1 MKKLLALTLAA
12 FLLMGAFTVA
22 NAEYEEK
29 LGGLTLPLTDKEVT
43 ITMYFGTQYPM
54 TEDYYFFKRLH
65 ELTGVKVVPIV
76 YPKDIVEEKF
86 STYLASADLPDIIH
100 NGYMG
105 GLANMNMYGDQ
116 GALANV
122 NDYLDKMPN
131 FKSIFV
137 NNKDNNVLWSSYASP
152 STGANYIM
160 PVYNLNRD
168 VNFGWMYRADVLKEL
183 GVEPWTDSESFV
195 EALRAIKKAYPDS
208 YPLSANS
215 NALGL
220 SNRICAHWDMNGL
233 PFSYDWET
241 GKYWDSATS
250 DNYKEMLDFFQGLMS
265 EGLMD
270 PEWFTHTIDSWSAA
284 MLNDRAFVT
293 EQWIG
298 RMALMNDQTAESDP
312 DFDLVYGRPIGNGK
326 MLALE
331 KFSVWGATVAN
342 NENTEASMKVVD
354 FLYSEL
360 GSELMTMGLEG
371 ETYQIN
377 EDGSYTYPEIE
388 GSVTINILEEK
399 YGMWLEGL
407 YLHPSR
413 KSPYYTY
420 TEYEQAAQ
428 DLINNECGYV
438 QPAMPWI
445 ASNDADADLANQLE
459 TEYKQKIGA
468 FCASYI
474 MNPEAGDAEW
484 NEWVESARANYS
496 DKILAIMNK

>member
-1 MKKLLALTLAA
+1 MKKLLALVLVV
-12 FLLMGAFTVA
+12 LQLMGIFAMA

-54 TEDYYFFKRLH
+54 TEDYYFFKRLS

-76 YPKDIVEEKF
+76 YTKDIAGEKF
-86 STYLASADLPDIIH
+86 STYLATADLPDIIM

-105 GLANMNMYGDQ
+105 GLSNINMYGDQ
-116 GALANV
+116 GALANIH
-122 NDYLDKMPN
+122 DYLDVMPN

-137 NNKDNNVLWSSYASP
+137 DNADNNGLWSTYASAT
-152 STGANYIM
+152 TGANYIM
-160 PVYNLNRD
+160 PVYKLNRD
-168 VNFGWMYRADVLKEL
+168 VNFGWMYRADVFEEV
-183 GVEPWTDSESFV
+183 GVEPWTDNESFV

-208 YPLSANS
+208 YPLSTSSSAT
-215 NALGL
+215 GI
-220 SNRICAHWDMNGL
+220 SNRVAAHWDMNGL
-233 PFSYDWET
+233 PISYDWEK
-241 GKYWDSATS
+241 GEYWSSVTS
-250 DNYKEMLDFFQGLMS
+250 ENYKAMLDFFQGLMT

-270 PEWFTHTIDSWSAA
+270 PEWFTHTVDSWTAA

-293 EQWIG
+293 EHWIG
-298 RMALMNDQTAESDP
+298 RMALLNDQTAESDP

-326 MLALE
+326 MLALDL
-331 KFSVWGATVAN
+331 FASWGAVVAN
-342 NENTEASMKVVD
+342 NENTEASMKVID

-371 ETYQIN
+371 ETYVIN
-377 EDGSYTYPEIE
+377 EDGTYTYPEIE
-388 GSVTINILEEK
+388 GTVTINILEEK

-413 KSPYYTY
+413 KSAYYAY
-420 TEYEQAAQ
+420 TPHEQAAQ

-438 QPAMPWI
+438 RTPLPFTAT
-445 ASNDADADLANQLE
+445 NDEDQAAYDQLITELNQ
-459 TEYKQKIGA
+459 KVGA

-474 MNPEAGDAEW
+474 MNPNAGDAEW
-484 NEWVESARANYS
+484 NEWVESTQKNYT